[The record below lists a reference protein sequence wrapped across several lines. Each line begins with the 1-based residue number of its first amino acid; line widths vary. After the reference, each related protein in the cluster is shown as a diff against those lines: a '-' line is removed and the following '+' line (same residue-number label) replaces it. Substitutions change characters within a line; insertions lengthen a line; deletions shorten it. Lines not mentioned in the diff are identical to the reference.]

1 MLARTLTPTRFL
13 LHSCLGLALV
23 CTSTLLLAE
32 ETTPATSPEA
42 PKTQEKKADNDNRLP
57 LEDVQR
63 FSTAISQIKSYY
75 VKDVNDQ
82 KLFEDAIRGML
93 SGLDPHSSYL
103 DADEFKDLT
112 ESTRGE
118 FGGLGIE
125 VTMENGVIKVIS
137 PIDDTPASKA
147 GVKAGDYIIRI
158 DDKPIKDMSLRD
170 AVNLMRGK
178 KGSPIKLVIVRKNE
192 GKPLTFNIVRDVIRV
207 QSVKSRLLPDGYG
220 YVRISHFQAPTVPD
234 MNRQLQ
240 ALQQKAGGQL
250 NGLILDLRN
259 NPGGLLDSAIE
270 MADAFIDTKGSSP
283 TEGIVSTRGR
293 IPGSAFVANAKP
305 GDLLN
310 GAPMVVIINGGSA
323 SASEIVAGALKDNH
337 RAMIVGTKS
346 FGKGSVQTV
355 LPLDQKR
362 GIKLTTA
369 LYYTPSGRSIQA
381 EGIVPDVVIEEMKI
395 PKEVAVNKDVMD
407 LTEADL
413 QDHLQNGNEKPA
425 AAKPADKK
433 TVSTTTT
440 TTTTT
445 TTGPAVQAENDKD
458 LVHSDFQ
465 LYQAINLLKSLKFSK
480 KD

>member
-1 MLARTLTPTRFL
+1 MAARTLTPTRFL
-13 LHSCLGLALV
+13 LHSCLTMALLV
-23 CTSTLLLAE
+23 LNAPVLAE
-32 ETTPATSPEA
+32 ENAVSEKPAASA
-42 PKTQEKKADNDNRLP
+42 KKSDDTRLP

-93 SGLDPHSSYL
+93 NGLDPHSSYL
-103 DADEFKDLT
+103 DADEFKELT

-137 PIDDTPASKA
+137 PIDDTPAAKA
-147 GVKAGDYIIRI
+147 GIKAGDYIIRI
-158 DDKPIKDMSLRD
+158 DDKPIKDMTLRD

-178 KGSPIKLVIVRKNE
+178 KGSPIKLIVVRKTE
-192 GKPLTFNIVRDVIRV
+192 TKPITFNILRDVIHV
-207 QSVKSRLLPDGYG
+207 QSVKSRLLPDNYG
-220 YVRISHFQAPTVPD
+220 YIRVSHFQAPTVTD
-234 MNRQLQ
+234 MNRQL
-240 ALQQKAGGQL
+240 AELQKKAGGKL

-270 MADAFIDTKGSSP
+270 MSDAFIDTTGKTP
-283 TEGIVSTRGR
+283 TELIVQTKGR
-293 IPGSAFVANAKP
+293 IPGSVFSASAKP
-305 GDLLN
+305 GDLLS
-310 GAPMVVIINGGSA
+310 GAPMVVMINGGSA

-381 EGIVPDVVIEEMKI
+381 EGIKPDVVIEEMKI
-395 PKEVAVNKDVMD
+395 PKDVAVKKDVMD

-413 QDHLQNGNEKPA
+413 QDHLQNGNATPETTTATPKDQENKQAVKPA
-425 AAKPADKK
+425 P
-433 TVSTTTT
+433 TT
-440 TTTTT
+440 
-445 TTGPAVQAENDKD
+445 PQASNDDD
-458 LVHSDFQ
+458 LLHNDFQ
-465 LYQAINLLKSLKFSK
+465 LYQAFNLLKSMKFSHK
-480 KD
+480 Q